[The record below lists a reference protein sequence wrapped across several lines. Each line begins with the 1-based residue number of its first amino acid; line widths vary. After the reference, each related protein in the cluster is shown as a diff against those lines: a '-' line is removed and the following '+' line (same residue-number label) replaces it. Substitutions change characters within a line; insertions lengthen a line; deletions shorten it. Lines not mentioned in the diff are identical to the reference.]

1 MAFTSF
7 ADKWLAREAAV
18 LKRTELAMASAMVN
32 RGRMLA
38 PHLTGALK
46 ASGRVVADSKGT
58 SAVFGGAEIGVPYA
72 RRRHFENRKNPQT
85 LLYLQKAGDSVAKEG
100 VSKYYNLSE

>member
-1 MAFTSF
+1 MAFTSY
-7 ADKWLAREAAV
+7 ADKWLASEAAV
-18 LKRTELAMASAMVN
+18 LKRTELAMASAMIN

-58 SAVFGGAEIGVPYA
+58 AAVFGGQEIGVPYA

-100 VSKYYNLSE
+100 IKKYYDLSK